1 MKKIIGL
8 VLAVI
13 MVATLGLSAVSAAD
27 NGLVVDKK
35 LTPNSDGSINVTI
48 TITGN
53 TQKVSTNDM
62 GKVDVMML
70 LDLSSSMKNET
81 IDDKGTTRMD
91 VLKPAACSLVDSLL
105 GGKNS
110 QSEVGII
117 TFWSECELTAGLTND
132 AEALKTA
139 INGLE
144 AKNGTAMAE
153 ALATAEK
160 TLKENGRPDAP
171 DIIVLV
177 TDGSPYEYDASGVR
191 IEDRATNFSIV
202 NSAATACK
210 SEGTIIYTV
219 GLGLNEETA
228 TFLAGCAT
236 DTTKAYTSVTGSDL
250 TNIFADLSGAI
261 SLTPSATSVKVSDF
275 LGEGVYIPADAK
287 VTSTSKH
294 RPAETLVAS
303 TGSNGVVLDKI
314 GQVPYAPSAENSE
327 TITITYTV
335 KSMPGTTKAIIGT
348 SSSCVDYDGANGAK
362 QSIPLASSYEY
373 QAQPTTAATVTKNNP
388 KTGVDGVVPAVAVV
402 ALASAAVVLTKKRK

>member
-35 LTPNSDGSINVTI
+35 LTPNSDGSVNVTI

-53 TQKVSTNDM
+53 TQKVSTDDM

-70 LDLSSSMKNET
+70 LDLSSSMQNET
-81 IDDKGTTRMD
+81 IDEKGTTRME

-117 TFWSECELTAGLTND
+117 TFWSECELTADLTND
-132 AEALKTA
+132 AEALKTT

-219 GLGLNEETA
+219 GLGLNEETS

-261 SLTPSATSVKVSDF
+261 SLTPSASSVKVSDF

-287 VTSTSKH
+287 VTSTSKY

-348 SSSCVDYDGANGAK
+348 NNSFVDYDGANGAK

-373 QAQPTTAATVTKNNP
+373 QAQPTTQAVKKNNP
-388 KTGVDGVVPAVAVV
+388 KTAVDGVVPAIAVV